1 MDMEEAQ
8 CDATL
13 KPPIHEYCNVHNPCP
28 GDGAFI
34 ASIPLFTEANP
45 RTLLFELRE
54 VHVQNPIHEN
64 LNV

>member
-28 GDGAFI
+28 GDGMFI

-54 VHVQNPIHEN
+54 VRV
-64 LNV
+64 